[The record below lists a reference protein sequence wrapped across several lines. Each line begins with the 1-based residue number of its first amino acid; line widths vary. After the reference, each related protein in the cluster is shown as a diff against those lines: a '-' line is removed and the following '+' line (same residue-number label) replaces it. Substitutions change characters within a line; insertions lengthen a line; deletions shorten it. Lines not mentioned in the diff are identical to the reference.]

1 MAAQK
6 GFTQSALSFSQREYK
21 ELLAGNLC
29 DLCGSDNA
37 FAIFARKKMD
47 ANKIIADIKNR
58 KLLPVYLLHG
68 EEPYY
73 IDVISDYIEAHV
85 LDGAQKGF
93 DQTILYGKDTDFV
106 TIVNAAKR
114 YPMLS
119 DWQVIIVKEA
129 QNLKWKGDDDLL
141 LAYLENPMKST
152 VLVLAYKH
160 GKFDKRK
167 KIYKVA
173 EKVGMVLESTKLYD
187 DKVAPWITSFINDR
201 GWRIHP
207 QAAAMMAEYL
217 GNDLSKVVNELE
229 KLMLNVP
236 KDREISAG
244 DIERNIGI
252 SKDFNVFELNTA
264 LAKKDVAKAFQ
275 IVSYF
280 AANPRS
286 NPIQVIL
293 GAMAGYFTKILKYH
307 YLTDKSPQAVARE
320 LGVHPF
326 FTREYDLAAR
336 SYSRRKAFDIMAY
349 LREYDLKSKGLK
361 AVNVEQGDLLKE
373 LVYKILN

>member
-1 MAAQK
+1 
-6 GFTQSALSFSQREYK
+6 
-21 ELLAGNLC
+21 
-29 DLCGSDNA
+29 
-37 FAIFARKKMD
+37 MD
-47 ANKIIADIKNR
+47 ANQIITDIKGGR
-58 KLLPVYLLHG
+58 LQPVYLLHG

-73 IDVISDYIEAHV
+73 IDLVSDYIEEHV
-85 LDGAQKGF
+85 LNEAQKGF
-93 DQTILYGKDTDFV
+93 DQTVLYGKDTDFT

-114 YPMLS
+114 YPMMS
-119 DWQVIIVKEA
+119 DYQVIVVKEA
-129 QNLKWKGDDDLL
+129 QHLKWKDDELF

-152 VLVLAYKH
+152 VLVLAHKH
-160 GKFDKRK
+160 AKFDKRK
-167 KIYKVA
+167 KSYKLA
-173 EKVGMVLESTKLYD
+173 EKIGVVLESAKLYD
-187 DKVAPWITSFINDR
+187 DKVAPWITAFVKDR

-217 GNDLSKVVNELE
+217 GNDLAKVVNELE

-236 KDREISAG
+236 KGQEITAA

-264 LAKKDVAKAFQ
+264 LAKRDIGKAFQ
-275 IVSYF
+275 IVAYF

-286 NPIQVIL
+286 SPIQVIL

-307 YLTDKSPQAVARE
+307 YLPDKSPQAVARE

-326 FTREYDLAAR
+326 FTKEYDMAAR
-336 SYSRRKAFDIMAY
+336 SYNRRKTFDIIAY
-349 LREYDLKSKGLK
+349 LREYDLKSKGLN

-373 LVYKILN
+373 LVYKILY

>member
-1 MAAQK
+1 MFNLAA
-6 GFTQSALSFSQREYK
+6 E
-21 ELLAGNLC
+21 
-29 DLCGSDNA
+29 
-37 FAIFARKKMD
+37 KMD
-47 ANKIIADIKNR
+47 ATQIIADIKNG

-73 IDVISDYIEAHV
+73 IDQISDYIEEHV
-85 LDGAQKGF
+85 LEEAQKGF
-93 DQTILYGKDTDFV
+93 DQTVLYGKDTDFV
-106 TIVNAAKR
+106 TVVNAAKR
-114 YPMLS
+114 YPMLGNY
-119 DWQVIIVKEA
+119 QVIIVKEA
-129 QNLKWKGDDDLL
+129 QNLKWKGDDDVL

-152 VLVLAYKH
+152 VLVLAHKY

-173 EKVGMVLESTKLYD
+173 ERAGVVLESAKLYD
-187 DKVAPWITSFINDR
+187 DKVAPWIGSFVKDR
-201 GWRIHP
+201 GWGIHP

-236 KDREISAG
+236 KEREISAQ

-264 LAKKDVAKAFQ
+264 LAKRDAVKAFQ
-275 IVSYF
+275 IVTYF

-307 YLTDKSPQAVARE
+307 YLPDKSPQMVARE

-336 SYSRRKAFDIMAY
+336 SYNRRKTFDIIAY
-349 LREYDLKSKGLK
+349 LREYDLKSKGLN
-361 AVNVEQGDLLKE
+361 AVNIEQGDLLKE
-373 LVYKILN
+373 LVYKILY

>member
-1 MAAQK
+1 
-6 GFTQSALSFSQREYK
+6 
-21 ELLAGNLC
+21 
-29 DLCGSDNA
+29 
-37 FAIFARKKMD
+37 MD
-47 ANKIIADIKNR
+47 ANRIISDIKNK

-73 IDVISDYIEAHV
+73 IDQISDYIEEHV
-85 LDGAQKGF
+85 LEEAQKGF

-114 YPMLS
+114 YPMLGS
-119 DWQVIIVKEA
+119 HQVIIVKEA
-129 QNLKWKGDDDLL
+129 QNLKWKGDDGLL

-152 VLVLAYKH
+152 VLVLAHKY

-173 EKVGMVLESTKLYD
+173 EKAGVVLESTKLYD
-187 DKVAPWITSFINDR
+187 DKVAPWIASFVKSR
-201 GWRIHP
+201 GWEIHP
-207 QAAAMMAEYL
+207 QASAMMAEYL

-236 KDREISAG
+236 KEREISTQ

-264 LAKKDVAKAFQ
+264 LAKRDAAKAFQ

-286 NPIQVIL
+286 NPVQVIL

-307 YLTDKSPQAVARE
+307 YLPDRSPQVAAKE

-326 FTREYDLAAR
+326 FIREYEIAAR
-336 SYSRRKAFDIMAY
+336 SYNRRKTFDIIAY
-349 LREYDLKSKGLK
+349 LSEYDLKSKGLN
-361 AVNVEQGDLLKE
+361 AVNIEQGDLLKE
-373 LVYKILN
+373 LVYKILH

>member
-1 MAAQK
+1 
-6 GFTQSALSFSQREYK
+6 
-21 ELLAGNLC
+21 
-29 DLCGSDNA
+29 
-37 FAIFARKKMD
+37 MD

-58 KLLPVYLLHG
+58 KLQPIYLLHG

-73 IDVISDYIEAHV
+73 IDLVSDTIEQHV
-85 LDGAQKGF
+85 LNEGQKGF
-93 DQTILYGKDTDFV
+93 DQTVLYGKDTDFSA
-106 TIVNAAKR
+106 IINAAKR
-114 YPMLS
+114 YPMMS
-119 DWQVIIVKEA
+119 DFQVIMVKEA
-129 QNLKWKGDDDLL
+129 QNLKWKDDGLL
-141 LAYLENPMKST
+141 QAYLENPMRST

-167 KIYKVA
+167 KIYKTA
-173 EKVGMVLESTKLYD
+173 EKVGVVLESAKIYD
-187 DKVAPWITSFINDR
+187 DKVAPWITAFIGNR
-201 GWRIHP
+201 GWTIHP
-207 QAAAMMAEYL
+207 QAAAMVAEYL
-217 GNDLSKVVNELE
+217 GNDLSKVANELE

-236 KDREISAG
+236 QGQEISAA

-264 LAKKDVAKAFQ
+264 LAKRDAAKAYQ
-275 IVSYF
+275 IVAYF

-286 NPIQVIL
+286 NPIQVVL

-307 YLTDKSPQAVARE
+307 YLPDKSTQAVAKE

-326 FTREYDLAAR
+326 FTREYDVAAR
-336 SYSRRKAFDIMAY
+336 NYARRKAFDIIAQ
-349 LREYDLKSKGLK
+349 LRTYDLKSKGLN